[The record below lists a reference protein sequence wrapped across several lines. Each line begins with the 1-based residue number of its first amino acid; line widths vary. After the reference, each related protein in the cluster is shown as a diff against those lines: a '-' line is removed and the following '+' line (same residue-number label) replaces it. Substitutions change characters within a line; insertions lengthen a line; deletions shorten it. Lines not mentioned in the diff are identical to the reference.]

1 MACGACGGA
10 AAKAMQRRA
19 VSESKPKPI
28 PKSTQ
33 TPRLR
38 PTATSKIVIK
48 TTTST
53 IKVKEQLHGLKSC
66 PLCGAALSPILSGS
80 GARNRKRCTRCNR
93 TFV

>member
-10 AAKAMQRRA
+10 AAKAIQRRA

-28 PKSTQ
+28 QKPTQ

-38 PTATSKIVIK
+38 PAATSKIVIK
-48 TTTST
+48 TTNT
-53 IKVKEQLHGLKSC
+53 IKVKEQLRGLKSC

-93 TFV
+93 TFI